1 MQSAHRTRWLVT
13 PMTKHRIGIL
23 TGGGDAP
30 GLNAVIRAVVKH
42 GVGQLHWQVVGIED
56 SFNGLLEEPRRVHA
70 LTPRSCQ
77 GLLHRGGTILG
88 TTNRGDPFAFPDGN
102 GALVDRSAELAA
114 AIADEGLEGLIVIG
128 GDGTQRIAARLMDA
142 HGVPVVGVPKT
153 IDNDLAATDFTF
165 GFWSA
170 VEVATEALDRLHTT
184 AEAHDRVMLLEVM
197 GRTAGWIALYAGVA
211 GGADCIAIPEIPYDV
226 DRFVDK
232 IRGRRR
238 RGRHFTLFVVAEG
251 ARPIGDDA
259 PGHRPKGAAQ
269 RLADAL
275 DAQLDVE
282 TRVTVLGH
290 LQRGGSPVP
299 FDRVLATRFGV
310 HAVELVR
317 AGRWGEMVRLEN
329 GAITSVPMS
338 DAAVEPR
345 LVGPEHDL
353 IREGRAVGIE
363 FGAPR

>member
-1 MQSAHRTRWLVT
+1 MHRPEQRR
-13 PMTKHRIGIL
+13 RIGRVL
-23 TGGGDAP
+23 GGPTLGTALARLRRLREARLAGGGP
-30 GLNAVIRAVVKH
+30 PL
-42 GVGQLHWQVVGIED
+42 
-56 SFNGLLEEPRRVHA
+56 RRREH
-70 LTPRSCQ
+70 LT
-77 GLLHRGGTILG
+77 
-88 TTNRGDPFAFPDGN
+88 
-102 GALVDRSAELAA
+102 
-114 AIADEGLEGLIVIG
+114 
-128 GDGTQRIAARLMDA
+128 AARPPPL
-142 HGVPVVGVPKT
+142 
-153 IDNDLAATDFTF
+153 
-165 GFWSA
+165 
-170 VEVATEALDRLHTT
+170 
-184 AEAHDRVMLLEVM
+184 
-197 GRTAGWIALYAGVA
+197 
-211 GGADCIAIPEIPYDV
+211 GGP
-226 DRFVDK
+226 
-232 IRGRRR
+232 
-238 RGRHFTLFVVAEG
+238 
-251 ARPIGDDA
+251 
-259 PGHRPKGAAQ
+259 
-269 RLADAL
+269 LADAL